1 MLRMRRA
8 TAEREGATMATLTL
22 QEVPALAEAL
32 AKAAPGE
39 AIAIMDGEREVARVA
54 PAPPTPDEMVALM
67 RARRRPTTLTTADLK
82 AMVDEGRL

>member
-1 MLRMRRA
+1 
-8 TAEREGATMATLTL
+8 MATLTL

-39 AIAIMDGEREVARVA
+39 AISITDGGREVARVA
-54 PAPPTPDEMVALM
+54 AAAPTPDEMIALM
-67 RARRRPTTLTTADLK
+67 RARRRSTNLTTADLK